1 MGVQYSL
8 APLMGGAIE
17 SVVTVT
23 KKPLKVTINNHVLI
37 EETRVTLLAKLSLL
51 LTAVHLLL

>member
-1 MGVQYSL
+1 MEVQYSL
-8 APLMGGAIE
+8 APWMGGAIE

-23 KKPLKVTINNHVLI
+23 KKALKVTINNHVLI

-51 LTAVHLLL
+51 LIAVHLLL